1 MSGTYDTQNKWN
13 SPQDDWICVHHSVSA
28 QGTTRKEIATNN
40 LVDYI
45 NLTKGY
51 TKGCCGTP
59 LLRRYVGDRRKRT
72 SDQTQTR
79 DLCSI
84 LEF

>member
-13 SPQDDWICVHHSVSA
+13 SPQDDQICVHHSVSA

-51 TKGCCGTP
+51 TVKVAVRLHCTEGT
-59 LLRRYVGDRRKRT
+59 
-72 SDQTQTR
+72 
-79 DLCSI
+79 
-84 LEF
+84 